1 MSVAIDV
8 MHYALP
14 YGDLFGGVSAM
25 TTEQFKKVAH
35 NDLKDVY
42 NMFNIEEI
50 GLMVK

>member
-35 NDLKDVY
+35 NDLKDVHTL
-42 NMFNIEEI
+42 I
-50 GLMVK
+50 